1 MKIVTII
8 GARPQFIKAAP
19 VSRILRQ
26 SGHEEYLCHTGQH
39 YDVEMSKVF
48 FEELAIPDPDVNLGV
63 GSGSHGWQTGQMLI
77 KVEEVLLSQKPDW
90 VLVYGDTNSTLAGSL
105 AACKL
110 GVPLAHVEAG
120 LRSFNREMAEEHNRV
135 VTDHVA
141 DLLFC
146 PTKTAVI
153 NLEREGITKGVHL
166 VGDVM
171 YDSLLYNGEVAESRS
186 RILEMLNLQKKGFAL
201 VTVYRAENTDDPERL
216 ESIFWA
222 LNRIG
227 EDGLDVVVPLHPRT
241 RKKLR
246 SLMQS
251 LKSLKLIDPVS
262 YMDILLLEK
271 EARVILTDS
280 GGIQKE
286 AYWFGVPC
294 VTLRDETEWVE
305 TVNSG
310 WNVLV
315 GAESER
321 ILKATRDAKPGSSLK
336 DDYGDGKAAE
346 KIREIISSS

>member
-1 MKIVTII
+1 
-8 GARPQFIKAAP
+8 
-19 VSRILRQ
+19 
-26 SGHEEYLCHTGQH
+26 
-39 YDVEMSKVF
+39 
-48 FEELAIPDPDVNLGV
+48 
-63 GSGSHGWQTGQMLI
+63 
-77 KVEEVLLSQKPDW
+77 
-90 VLVYGDTNSTLAGSL
+90 
-105 AACKL
+105 
-110 GVPLAHVEAG
+110 
-120 LRSFNREMAEEHNRV
+120 MAEEHNRV

-153 NLEREGITKGVHL
+153 NLEREGITNGVHL

-171 YDSLLYNGEVAESRS
+171 YDSLLDNAAVAEKRS
-186 RILEMLNLQKKGFAL
+186 KILGKLNLQEKRYVL
-201 VTVYRAENTDDPERL
+201 VTVHRAENTDKPERL
-216 ESIFWA
+216 DAIFRA
-222 LNRIG
+222 LNKIS

-241 RKKLR
+241 QKKLGA
-246 SLMQS
+246 SMQS
-251 LKSLKLIDPVS
+251 YKSLKLIDPVS

-271 EARVILTDS
+271 QARVILTDS

-315 GAESER
+315 GADSEL
-321 ILKATRDAKPGSSLK
+321 ILRATRDAKPGSSLQ

-346 KIREIISSS
+346 KIREILSSN